1 MLFLQHLHCRFSSL
15 LDQLSS
21 GRLVMFTESQS
32 SAGISLAP
40 PISANHFKNIFIG
53 LWDVSLSCHV
63 PHELMTKIF
72 IQEQKLKEI
81 RNCLDVIS
89 GHQTDRTV
97 SCYLLLLL
105 FLTLDKGDLYTD
117 NEPFI
122 QKLRGIRENVEQS
135 LRAYL
140 ESVEVDH
147 QEKWNICKYKLD
159 LLTHVQSL

>member
-1 MLFLQHLHCRFSSL
+1 M
-15 LDQLSS
+15 
-21 GRLVMFTESQS
+21 
-32 SAGISLAP
+32 
-40 PISANHFKNIFIG
+40 
-53 LWDVSLSCHV
+53 
-63 PHELMTKIF
+63 
-72 IQEQKLKEI
+72 
-81 RNCLDVIS
+81 IS
-89 GHQTDRTV
+89 GNQTDRTV

-135 LRAYL
+135 LRTYL

-147 QEKWNICKYKLD
+147 QEKWNICKYKLE